1 MWIILTYFVAQS
13 NYQAILGQ
21 ALEASFQVIPAA
33 EPESRAKT
41 ILFFLCLI
49 L

>member
-1 MWIILTYFVAQS
+1 MQVSLVAP
-13 NYQAILGQ
+13 AILGQ